1 MLKPELGLL
10 LIFILLGASLLMLF
24 NISPFRRDKRVA
36 FTQNIIKTKREGI
49 TKKRLRWSE
58 RRLIRLETL
67 LSRMSSSLPKFYG
80 MMAMS
85 FLIGGVIGMML
96 FDDLLLSIITGI
108 TFLPL
113 PYFYV
118 ILRAQTILR
127 RETESLENV
136 MAIVTNAYM
145 GCDDIVRSVEI
156 YNREKNRYV
165 DEAYRKTTPFDEF
178 VSEIL
183 MINPNVERGLLV
195 LSAKIDNRYFSE
207 WVKMLVL
214 CHHDR
219 RLKFALYPVIKAMN
233 DAKSM
238 QLESDTQ
245 MLQVWREYFLTVALM
260 FGIIPIMRFS
270 NGEWFAILTQT
281 FIGKALIILMLLM
294 ALATSF
300 FVMKITKPV
309 NTL

>member
-10 LIFILLGASLLMLF
+10 LIFTLLLTGLLLF
-24 NISPFRRDKRVA
+24 FRVSPFQRRKKVA
-36 FTQNIIKTKREGI
+36 FTQNIIQSKREGI
-49 TKKRLRWSE
+49 TKKRLRRGE
-58 RRLIRLETL
+58 QLLIRLESL
-67 LSRMSSSLPKFYG
+67 LKRANGSWTQFYG
-80 MMAMS
+80 MMALS
-85 FLIGGVIGMML
+85 FLLGGLVGMML
-96 FDDLLLSIITGI
+96 FDDLILSVITGI

-113 PYFYV
+113 PIFYLTLKV
-118 ILRAQTILR
+118 QSAIS

-145 GCDDIVRSVEI
+145 GCDDIVRSMELYI
-156 YNREKNRYV
+156 REKNRFV
-165 DEAYRKTTPFDEF
+165 AEEYRRPTPFDEF

-270 NGEWFAILTQT
+270 NEQWFAILTET
-281 FIGKALIILMLLM
+281 PIGKALIILMLVT
-294 ALATSF
+294 ALGTSF
-300 FVMKITKPV
+300 FVMKITKPI
-309 NTL
+309 NTI

>member
-1 MLKPELGLL
+1 M
-10 LIFILLGASLLMLF
+10 IFFKA
-24 NISPFRRDKRVA
+24 SPFRREKTVD
-36 FTQNIIKTKREGI
+36 FTQNIAKVRREGI
-49 TKKRLRWSE
+49 TKKRLRKGE
-58 RRLIRLETL
+58 HLRIRLNSIL
-67 LSRMSSSLPKFYG
+67 NQIDSSLEDFYSMIIG
-80 MMAMS
+80 A
-85 FLIGGVIGMML
+85 FLLGGALGIMI
-96 FDDLLLSIITGI
+96 FDDLLLAVMTGI

-118 ILRAQTILR
+118 TLKIQSISRQQ
-127 RETESLENV
+127 TESLENA
-136 MAIVTNAYM
+136 MSIITNAYM
-145 GCDDIVRSVEI
+145 GCDDIVRAVELYI
-156 YNREKNRYV
+156 REKNRFVHEDYQKST
-165 DEAYRKTTPFDEF
+165 AFDEF

-183 MINPNVERGLLV
+183 MINPNVERGLLGM
-195 LSAKIDNRYFSE
+195 SAKIGNRYFSE

-270 NGEWFAILTQT
+270 NEAWFGILTET
-281 FIGKALIILMLLM
+281 AIGKLLISLMLIM

-300 FVMKITKPV
+300 FVMKITKPI
-309 NTL
+309 TAI